1 MGVDVKRIE
10 CGRAFAEKMF
20 VVHPNDLVVSSFE
33 ADMGGVGFAAKELD
47 GALVTKDFYL
57 YEIDKKKVDLNY
69 LMMVL
74 TSDPVLEQLQA
85 MNKRTYVLSRLSM
98 SDFLSVV
105 IPLPELAEQKA
116 MAKEL
121 QKYINK
127 AQKAEEELEEGRKD
141 FNMNLFGRE

>member
-1 MGVDVKRIE
+1 
-10 CGRAFAEKMF
+10 
-20 VVHPNDLVVSSFE
+20 
-33 ADMGGVGFAAKELD
+33 
-47 GALVTKDFYL
+47 
-57 YEIDKKKVDLNY
+57 
-69 LMMVL
+69 
-74 TSDPVLEQLQA
+74 